1 MALTEAT
8 MDRATIEPGIRIVLT
23 EIHSKLNE
31 AARIAKAAEAC
42 ALTGSAAE
50 GVTVSID
57 IEQLIYEAGRL
68 QDAASLLNR
77 LSRE

>member
-1 MALTEAT
+1 
-8 MDRATIEPGIRIVLT
+8 MDRTAIDQTIKVLLS
-23 EIHSKLNE
+23 EIHRRLDD

-42 ALTGSAAE
+42 ASAGSVAE
-50 GVTVSID
+50 GVSVSMD

-77 LSRE
+77 LALE

>member
-1 MALTEAT
+1 
-8 MDRATIEPGIRIVLT
+8 MDRATIEPAIRIVLT
-23 EIHSKLNE
+23 KIHSKLNE
-31 AARIAKAAEAC
+31 AARIAKAAKAC
-42 ALTGSAAE
+42 AFAGSVAE
-50 GVTVSID
+50 GVTVSMD

>member
-1 MALTEAT
+1 MDSTAT
-8 MDRATIEPGIRIVLT
+8 DQTIKVLLS
-23 EIHSKLNE
+23 EIHRRLDD

-42 ALTGSAAE
+42 ANAGSVAE
-50 GVTVSID
+50 GVCVSMD

-77 LSRE
+77 LALE

>member
-1 MALTEAT
+1 
-8 MDRATIEPGIRIVLT
+8 MDRTATDQTIKVLLS
-23 EIHSKLNE
+23 EIHRRLDD

-42 ALTGSAAE
+42 ASAGSVAE
-50 GVTVSID
+50 GVSVSMD

-77 LSRE
+77 LAL

>member
-1 MALTEAT
+1 
-8 MDRATIEPGIRIVLT
+8 MDRTATDQAIKVLLS
-23 EIHSKLNE
+23 EIHRRLDD

-42 ALTGSAAE
+42 ALAGSVAE
-50 GVTVSID
+50 GVSVSMD

-77 LSRE
+77 LTRE